1 MIKSILCTI
10 DGSPYSEAV
19 LRQGVFLAN
28 KFDAIIRVLTV
39 VDIRLFDWAV
49 ATGAD
54 SFVPVMPSADFQAE
68 SQRML
73 EEKAKNVIDK
83 AADILGK
90 ENVKFELVNT
100 SGIPVDE
107 ICDAA
112 RQNDLVIMGV
122 RGEYERWSDKLLGV
136 TLESVSRQI
145 SKPTM
150 LVDRDFKEFNRIICG
165 YDGSNSANKAL
176 QLSAYFSSSMK
187 LPLDII
193 TVSPSEEERNA
204 ILREAEKYIQPYQL
218 QFNLISREGD
228 VAEIL
233 VQAQNEISDPT
244 LIIIGSYGHS
254 RLREAI
260 LGSTTVEVM
269 RTASK
274 PIILA
279 K

>member
-1 MIKSILCTI
+1 MIKSILCAI

-19 LRQGVFLAN
+19 LRQGVYLAK
-28 KFDAIIRVLTV
+28 KFESIIRVLIV
-39 VDIRLFDWAV
+39 IDIRLFDWTV

-73 EEKAKNVIDK
+73 EEKAKKVIEK
-83 AADILGK
+83 ATDILTREK
-90 ENVKFELVNT
+90 VDFEVKHK

-107 ICDAA
+107 ICDSA

-145 SKPTM
+145 TKPTM
-150 LVDRDFKEFNRIICG
+150 LVDREFKEINRVICG

-176 QLSAYFSSSMK
+176 QLAAFFSKLMK

-193 TVSPSEEERNA
+193 TVSPSEEECNA
-204 ILREAEKYIQPYQL
+204 TLQEAEKYLQPYKIE
-218 QFNLISREGD
+218 FNLKSKTGD
-228 VAEIL
+228 VADVL
-233 VQAQNEISDPT
+233 VQAQNDLSEAT

-269 RTASK
+269 RIAQK